1 MVKEKVNMF
10 EVYFEWWLNALKQVG
25 LVLDWKKEPESL
37 VLLDPV
43 TIYSTIH
50 MKRKED
56 VMADHDLMKMAT
68 YTRDYDAWVHRSL
81 LDVLFGIIVKYDN
94 TYFLRELTPR
104 DKGDAWYDFAYY
116 YLQNDEELDKD
127 YVRVS
132 FDVKPP
138 SAALRFSGALGSSRE
153 FPYNQK
159 LMLERHGILVNKVVP
174 VGAKECLFNKTFIPD
189 RYYFTDAGKQTRK
202 LKEKDRNI
210 KQWMQQMNLKPI
222 PF

>member
-1 MVKEKVNMF
+1 MAEEKVNMT
-10 EVYFEWWLNALKQVG
+10 ELYFEWWLNALKQVG
-25 LVLDWKKEPESL
+25 LVSKYEKEPESL

-50 MKRKED
+50 MKRKDD
-56 VMADHDLMKMAT
+56 VIADHDLMKMAT
-68 YTRDYDAWVHRSL
+68 YTRDYDVWVHRSL
-81 LDVLFGIIVKYDN
+81 LDVLFGIIVKYND

-104 DKGDAWYDFAYY
+104 DKGDAWYNFSYY
-116 YLQNDEELDKD
+116 YLQNDAEENEQ

-138 SAALRFSGALGSSRE
+138 ANAIRFSGKLGSSRE

-159 LMLERHGILVNKVVP
+159 LMLEKHNILVNKVIP
-174 VGAKECLFNKTFIPD
+174 VGSKECLFNKTFIPE
-189 RYYFTDAGKQTRK
+189 RYYLTDGGRQPRK

-210 KQWMQQMNLKPI
+210 RQWMADVNLKPI
-222 PF
+222 VF